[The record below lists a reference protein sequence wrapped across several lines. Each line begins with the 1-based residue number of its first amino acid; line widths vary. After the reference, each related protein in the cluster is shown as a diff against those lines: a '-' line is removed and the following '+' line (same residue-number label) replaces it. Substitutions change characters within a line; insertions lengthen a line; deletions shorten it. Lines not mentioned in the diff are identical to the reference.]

1 MVTLLYVFIWWDLV
15 PTSSWGKLHLV
26 PRAVVIVTMIS
37 IRTHSV
43 LNTQFLQV
51 TDFHGFILFSV
62 SLIPVYHR
70 RIWHFPMMGV
80 QRDRGNEG
88 KGDCMFLKKT
98 GISRRGMKKEGGNW
112 YTFPQYVREITHA
125 CIHNLKEKPNIGVNY
140 VIIWSFFRFVL

>member
-70 RIWHFPMMGV
+70 RIRYFPVMGV
-80 QRDRGNEG
+80 VKSGLVGVHFFKERGRGDEKR
-88 KGDCMFLKKT
+88 KGADTPFCTM
-98 GISRRGMKKEGGNW
+98 SRHEFDKNLVQLLLNVSN
-112 YTFPQYVREITHA
+112 FSFDIPQLQFQI
-125 CIHNLKEKPNIGVNY
+125 
-140 VIIWSFFRFVL
+140 